1 MQQVG
6 VWKERAADGVYND
19 GWNIS
24 VHWRWADERTENAA
38 FYTDKDGWGSASVFL
53 VRWNGIVKTENVI

>member
-1 MQQVG
+1 MEFIMMG
-6 VWKERAADGVYND
+6 GTFRFIDA
-19 GWNIS
+19 
-24 VHWRWADERTENAA
+24 ADERTENAA